1 MQPRGSVDVAP
12 LMASSSSALIADI
25 GATNARFALLE
36 GGEVSVSETYA
47 VADYA
52 SPIEAARDFLA
63 GRAAGHAPK
72 RALIA
77 AAGPVDRGRIAL
89 TNAAWIVDADRIAR
103 GLAMTDVQVLNDFEA
118 LAWCLPALRS
128 EHVATLGPPWDSE
141 RGATRDTMAVLGP
154 GTGFG
159 LAAMTFAGDV
169 EAVLVTEGGHATLSS
184 ENRRE
189 DAIILALRQQFHH
202 VSVERVLSGSGLI
215 QLYHAIARVDGKAV
229 TERDSGEIVAHALAG
244 DCDVC
249 REALDLFC
257 AFLGSVAGNIAL
269 TLGARGGIFIGGGIA
284 PRFIDFLRSSAFRER
299 FEAKGR
305 LSSYLTRI
313 PTAVIVHPMPAFL
326 GLGYLAEVRA
336 RSLGAI
342 G

>member
-1 MQPRGSVDVAP
+1 MP
-12 LMASSSSALIADI
+12 SSASALIADI

-36 GGEVSVSETYA
+36 GGDVTVSETYA

-52 SPIEAARDFLA
+52 SPIEAARDFLS
-63 GRAAGHAPK
+63 GPGAGHAPK
-72 RALIA
+72 QALIA
-77 AAGPVDRGRIAL
+77 AAGPVEHGRVAL
-89 TNAAWIVDADRIAR
+89 TNAAWIVDSQRIAR

-118 LAWCLPALRS
+118 LAWCLPALPS
-128 EHVATLGPPWDSE
+128 EGIAMLGAPQAGE
-141 RGATRDTMAVLGP
+141 HGAERDTMAVLGP

-159 LAAMTFAGDV
+159 LAAMIFAGDA

-229 TERDSGEIVAHALAG
+229 PERDSGEIVAHALAG
-244 DCDVC
+244 DCNVS
-249 REALDLFC
+249 RETLELFC
-257 AFLGSVAGNIAL
+257 AFLGSVAGNVAL
-269 TLGARGGIFIGGGIA
+269 TLGARGGVFIGGGIA

-326 GLGYLAEVRA
+326 GLAHLAEVRA
-336 RSLGAI
+336 RSLDAI

>member
-1 MQPRGSVDVAP
+1 
-12 LMASSSSALIADI
+12 MASSPSALISDI

-36 GGEVSVSETYA
+36 GGDVTVSETYA

-52 SPIEAARDFLA
+52 SPIEAARDFLS
-63 GRAAGHAPK
+63 GPAAGHAPK

-77 AAGPVDRGRIAL
+77 AAGPVERGRIAL
-89 TNAAWIVDADRIAR
+89 TNAAWIVDPERIAR
-103 GLAMTDVQVLNDFEA
+103 GLAMTEVQVLNDFEA
-118 LAWCLPALRS
+118 LAWSLPALRP
-128 EHVATLGPPWDSE
+128 EHVATLGRAQNGEGGPDHK
-141 RGATRDTMAVLGP
+141 TMAVLGP
-154 GTGFG
+154 GSGFG
-159 LAAMTFAGDV
+159 LAAMTFAGDT

-229 TERDSGEIVAHALAG
+229 PERDSGEIVAHALAG
-244 DCDVC
+244 DCNVS

-257 AFLGSVAGNIAL
+257 AFLGSVAGNVAL
-269 TLGARGGIFIGGGIA
+269 TLGARGGVFIGGGIA

-313 PTAVIVHPMPAFL
+313 PTAVIVHPMPAML
-326 GLGYLAEVRA
+326 GLAHLAQVSA
-336 RSLGAI
+336 RSLDAI

>member
-1 MQPRGSVDVAP
+1 MTTPA
-12 LMASSSSALIADI
+12 SALISDI

-36 GGEVSVSETYA
+36 GGEVAVSETYA
-47 VADYA
+47 VSDYA
-52 SPIEAARDFLA
+52 SPVEAARAFLS
-63 GRAAGHAPK
+63 GPAAGHSPK

-77 AAGPVDRGRIAL
+77 AAGPVDHGRITL
-89 TNAAWIVDADRIAR
+89 TNAAWMVDSDRIAK
-103 GLAMTDVQVLNDFEA
+103 GLGMTDVVVLNDFEA
-118 LAWCLPALRS
+118 LGWSLPALHA
-128 EHVATLGPPWDSE
+128 EHIVTLGAPRTGE
-141 RGATRDTMAVLGP
+141 RGTMAVMGP

-159 LAAMTFAGDV
+159 LAAMAFAGDTEV
-169 EAVLVTEGGHATLSS
+169 ILVTEGGHATLSS

-189 DAIILALRQQFHH
+189 DAIIVALRQQFHH

-229 TERDSGEIVAHALAG
+229 PERDAAEIVEHALAD
-244 DCDVC
+244 DCKVS

-269 TLGARGGIFIGGGIA
+269 TLGARGGVFIGGGIA
-284 PRFIDFLRSSAFRER
+284 PRFTDFLRSSAFRER

-305 LSSYLTRI
+305 MSSYLARI

-326 GLGYLAEVRA
+326 GLAHLAQVRA
-336 RSLGAI
+336 RALGRDRSW
-342 G
+342 

>member
-1 MQPRGSVDVAP
+1 MPTST
-12 LMASSSSALIADI
+12 SALIADI

-36 GGEVSVSETYA
+36 GGDVTVSETYA

-52 SPIEAARDFLA
+52 SPIEAARAFLS
-63 GRAAGHAPK
+63 GPAAGHAPK
-72 RALIA
+72 QALIA
-77 AAGPVDRGRIAL
+77 AAGPVERGRVAL
-89 TNAAWIVDADRIAR
+89 TNAAWIVDSERIAK

-128 EHVATLGPPWDSE
+128 EHIVTLGTPRAGDH
-141 RGATRDTMAVLGP
+141 GTMAVLGP

-159 LAAMTFAGDV
+159 LAAMIFAGAAEV
-169 EAVLVTEGGHATLSS
+169 VLVTEGGHATLSS

-189 DAIILALRQQFHH
+189 DAVILALRQQFHH

-229 TERDSGEIVAHALAG
+229 AERDSGEIVAHALAG
-244 DCDVC
+244 DCNVS
-249 REALDLFC
+249 REALELFC
-257 AFLGSVAGNIAL
+257 AFLGSVAGNVAL
-269 TLGARGGIFIGGGIA
+269 TLGARGGVFIGGGIA
-284 PRFIDFLRSSAFRER
+284 PRFIDFLLSSAFRER

-326 GLGYLAEVRA
+326 GLAHLAQIRA
-336 RSLGAI
+336 RQHRAHAARA
-342 G
+342 